1 MEVVGAIVEGKLVGV
16 LVEEAAVVGVKVCGV
31 RVPLVADNVEVDALG
46 EEVVG
51 VDDEA
56 VVGAIVDGELVGVL
70 VEGVVGV
77 MVDGDSVGFLVEGLF
92 VEGGW
97 VVLSFMH
104 DPLIWPPYAAWQH
117 PSCVV

>member
-1 MEVVGAIVEGKLVGV
+1 MEGELVGV
-16 LVEEAAVVGVKVCGV
+16 LVEGAAVVGVKEVGV

-56 VVGAIVDGELVGVL
+56 IVGAIVDSELVGVL

-77 MVDGDSVGFLVEGLF
+77 MVDGDCVGFLVEGLF
-92 VEGGW
+92 VEGDW
-97 VVLSFMH
+97 VVLSLMH
-104 DPLIWPPYAAWQH
+104 APLIWPLYAA
-117 PSCVV
+117 